1 MVLVNIRLRSV
12 VLQAVYDSRKSA
24 ASCVLF
30 FILVY
35 VEEDKLEVHIVNRCG
50 DKPFSEL

>member
-1 MVLVNIRLRSV
+1 MTVGRVRHPVFYSFLESKLT
-12 VLQAVYDSRKSA
+12 A
-24 ASCVLF
+24 CVLF

-50 DKPFSEL
+50 DKPVSEL